1 MKNKKL
7 SIIVIAVG
15 LILALAAIG
24 MNIFNKGPKPEKPS
38 TKTSTDKAT
47 CVKKGNICDQSI
59 INEGIKLSID
69 VSDTETKEFYVLSND
84 ANEMMNFKTFDW
96 KKLDKIKSFT
106 YKDYGYSQFQKYC
119 ANGAKK
125 GDVDCPY
132 DNAILVGYESY
143 EIKDGNATI
152 KFNPLVTTENKST
165 DIGKNI
171 TTRLPS
177 LEEITEIEDYNSREW
192 LVDALAKDS
201 CYWTLSSSMATN
213 TYFSNGAY
221 AICNT
226 DGKPAAESLEVH
238 GTDKKVYA
246 RPVIVVQK
254 EA

>member
-1 MKNKKL
+1 MTL
-7 SIIVIAVG
+7 LGAFDVG
-15 LILALAAIG
+15 ESKYWADSAK
-24 MNIFNKGPKPEKPS
+24 FNHFGP
-38 TKTSTDKAT
+38 TFAQQ
-47 CVKKGNICDQSI
+47 I
-59 INEGIKLSID
+59 
-69 VSDTETKEFYVLSND
+69 
-84 ANEMMNFKTFDW
+84 MNFKTFDW